1 MFVFFYQE
9 ELWRWLKP
17 GMEISRQG
25 RPCVCR
31 WLTIPRKRIGA
42 ATLEFRST
50 LTYDLSHNQR
60 QKAATHVLSPPSH
73 SCTLGWESSF
83 LFCIPLPCPVLV
95 LKDGGYSEERNEEV
109 WGWKS
114 ESEVAQSC
122 PTLCYPMDC
131 SPPGS
136 SVRGILQA
144 RILEWGATAFSRRS
158 SQLRDRTQVSRITD
172 RRFTIWATREAQG
185 WKTWAKKQ
193 DQLELF
199 RLQTHWSQVENYSHF
214 KASCPAFQHVTES
227 YLGIPRGVSY
237 VLMTISSSSILVLP
251 FRCLFLG

>member
-25 RPCVCR
+25 RPCVGR
-31 WLTIPRKRIGA
+31 WLTLPRKRTGA
-42 ATLEFRST
+42 ATLAFRST
-50 LTYDLSHNQR
+50 LTNDLSHNQR
-60 QKAATHVLSPPSH
+60 QKAATHVLFPPSH

-83 LFCIPLPCPVLV
+83 LFCIPLLCPVLV

-122 PTLCYPMDC
+122 PTLCHPMDC

-136 SVRGILQA
+136 SVHGILLA
-144 RILEWGATAFSRRS
+144 RILEWGAIAFSRRS
-158 SQLRDRTQVSRITD
+158 SQLRDQTRVSRIAD
-172 RRFTIWATREAQG
+172 RRFTIWATGEARG
-185 WKTWAKKQ
+185 WKNMSKET
-193 DQLELF
+193 
-199 RLQTHWSQVENYSHF
+199 RSVR
-214 KASCPAFQHVTES
+214 AFQAIETLES
-227 YLGIPRGVSY
+227 GKEL
-237 VLMTISSSSILVLP
+237 LT
-251 FRCLFLG
+251 F

>member
-25 RPCVCR
+25 RPCVGR
-31 WLTIPRKRIGA
+31 WLTLPRKRTGA
-42 ATLEFRST
+42 ATLAFRST
-50 LTYDLSHNQR
+50 LTNDLSHNQR
-60 QKAATHVLSPPSH
+60 QKAATHVLFPPSH

-83 LFCIPLPCPVLV
+83 LFCIPLLCPVLV

-122 PTLCYPMDC
+122 PTLCHPMDC

-136 SVRGILQA
+136 SVHGNSPGKNTGWSGLSFPSQGDLPNSGIKPGSPALQIDA
-144 RILEWGATAFSRRS
+144 LPSEPPGKLEDG
-158 SQLRDRTQVSRITD
+158 
-172 RRFTIWATREAQG
+172 
-185 WKTWAKKQ
+185 KTWAKKQ

-199 RLQTHWSQVENYSHF
+199 RL
-214 KASCPAFQHVTES
+214 
-227 YLGIPRGVSY
+227 
-237 VLMTISSSSILVLP
+237 
-251 FRCLFLG
+251 